1 MPESNKSQPVLEVSK
16 LSSAVASRRSSSDS
30 EEFLEEVAAKA
41 LTKNEIAYLPMK
53 KTVYSNTTLEKNK
66 NLRKNLIK
74 QRMRNMSIELV
85 RSESITEIPKAVAK
99 RKEVV

>member
-1 MPESNKSQPVLEVSK
+1 
-16 LSSAVASRRSSSDS
+16 
-30 EEFLEEVAAKA
+30 
-41 LTKNEIAYLPMK
+41 MK